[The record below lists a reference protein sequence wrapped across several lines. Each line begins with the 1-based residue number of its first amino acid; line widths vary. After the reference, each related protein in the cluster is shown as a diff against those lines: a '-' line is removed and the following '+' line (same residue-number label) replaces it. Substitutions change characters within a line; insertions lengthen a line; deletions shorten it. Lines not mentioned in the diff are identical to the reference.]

1 MYLLYRIFDEIR
13 KVDLQSFFHFS
24 LSESS
29 ENLWKSTYQNNS
41 YTYFDKRAKIG
52 DGSNEQIVIG
62 YFALII
68 VCALFKKVF
77 VNKNLKSV

>member
-29 ENLWKSTYQNNS
+29 EKLWKSTYQNNS
-41 YTYFDKRAKIG
+41 YHYFFHMDVRENKTVL
-52 DGSNEQIVIG
+52 GSIFSISCRKFSSSIN
-62 YFALII
+62 F
-68 VCALFKKVF
+68 
-77 VNKNLKSV
+77 